1 MRPEFRESA
10 KDVVMDQPLGRKLL
24 AEYLGSLLL
33 AALVIGS
40 GIAAQRLSPGD
51 TGLQLT
57 ENAAVTAVGLFAII
71 LMFGPVSGAHFN
83 PVVSFVDAAFGGLPW
98 RHAFAYLPVQVAGC
112 VSGAVL
118 ANLMFSAGAVSIS
131 TTHRATLAHG
141 LSEVVATAGLIV
153 VIFSLAR
160 SGRADR
166 APAAVGT
173 YIGAAYWFT
182 SSTSFANPAITV
194 GRMFSD
200 TFAGIAPS
208 SAPVFIATQ
217 VVGGGLA
224 LLLVRALYPDIKPA
238 QAAEVVVPHA
248 ASSAR

>member
-1 MRPEFRESA
+1 ME
-10 KDVVMDQPLGRKLL
+10 QPLPRKLV

-51 TGLQLT
+51 TGLQLM
-57 ENAAVTAVGLFAII
+57 ENAAATAAGLFAII

-83 PVVSFVDAAFGGLPW
+83 PVVSFVDAALGGLPW
-98 RHAFAYLPVQVAGC
+98 RDALAYLPVQVAGC

-118 ANLMFSAGAVSIS
+118 ANLMFAGNAVSIS
-131 TTHRATLAHG
+131 TTHRATQAHG
-141 LSEVVATAGLIV
+141 VSEVVATIGLIL

-160 SGRADR
+160 SGRAER
-166 APAAVGT
+166 APAAVGA
-173 YIGAAYWFT
+173 YIGAAYFFT

-200 TFAGIAPS
+200 TFAGIAPA
-208 SAPVFIATQ
+208 SAPLFIAAQ

-224 LLLVRALYPDIKPA
+224 LLLVRLLYPGISTS
-238 QAAEVVVPHA
+238 QAAEVVV
-248 ASSAR
+248 ASRS